1 MNWQLAHSS
10 SSGETGRVW
19 DNMLERGAR
28 ETRAF
33 YDRYWPGNVPDYRRT
48 REHVFS
54 LLPDVP
60 IERAL
65 DAGAGTG
72 VCTLA
77 LAERARTVVGVDIS
91 GNSLQVARQLAS
103 EVKCRDITF
112 SQGDLQQLPFGD
124 QTFDLVYSWGVVDH
138 TVNPQRTM
146 AELVRVLRPGGFLIV
161 AVYLKTWLTP
171 LHELSRYICLYAP
184 FFPRRLFIR
193 SIGEFIR
200 LLERHRDMV
209 NVRDDNINVEAQAED
224 WFFAPVKHFFSIEEM
239 HQIYTDLGLS
249 FEVLVERTGRFR
261 STSDFIVRG
270 QRLV

>member
-1 MNWQLAHSS
+1 MIMED
-10 SSGETGRVW
+10 G
-19 DNMLERGAR
+19 
-28 ETRAF
+28 TRKTQAF
-33 YDRYWPGNVPDYRRT
+33 YDSYWPDNVPNYERT

-54 LLPDVP
+54 LLPDEP
-60 IERAL
+60 AGYAL

-77 LAERARTVVGVDIS
+77 LAERARAAIGLDLS
-91 GNSLQVARQLAS
+91 GRSLQAARQLAS
-103 EVKCRDITF
+103 KAGCTNTAF
-112 SQGDLQQLPFGD
+112 SQGDVQRLPFSD

-138 TVNPQRTM
+138 TVNPRRTM

-171 LHELSRYICLYAP
+171 LHELSRYICLYMP
-184 FFPRRLFIR
+184 FFPRRLLIR

-270 QRLV
+270 RRLA